1 MDVITI
7 THLMDLM
14 CTSSSVNV
22 SLVNVYLWN
31 PSGFCVSICLRRRVF
46 SCALIRER
54 GRVWATF
61 GPGVIFM

>member
-1 MDVITI
+1 MYVIMI

-14 CTSSSVNV
+14 CRSSSVNV
-22 SLVNVYLWN
+22 SFVNVYLWN
-31 PSGFCVSICLRRRVF
+31 PSVFYICLRRRVF
-46 SCALIRER
+46 SCALIRAR